1 MNFVKPTLEFHQV
14 LRRLCTQHG
23 AVLVFDEVMTGYR
36 VAAEGA
42 QGLFGITPDL
52 TTLGKVIGGGLP
64 AAAFGG
70 RAEIMRHL
78 APLGPVYQAGT
89 LSGNPLAMAAG
100 LKALE
105 LLARPG
111 TYERLER
118 LGQRLGD
125 GLAAAARDAG
135 VPACVN
141 RVGSL
146 VTLFFAPGPITDYA
160 SAKTADTARYGSFF
174 RKMRDRGVF
183 LPPSQFEAMFLS
195 LAHTD
200 EDLETIL
207 AAARASIAD

>member
-1 MNFVKPTLEFHQV
+1 
-14 LRRLCTQHG
+14 
-23 AVLVFDEVMTGYR
+23 
-36 VAAEGA
+36 
-42 QGLFGITPDL
+42 
-52 TTLGKVIGGGLP
+52 
-64 AAAFGG
+64 
-70 RAEIMRHL
+70 
-78 APLGPVYQAGT
+78 
-89 LSGNPLAMAAG
+89 MAAG